1 MGTLGEAAGAA
12 AAMLPWWDGGPR
24 SRAAGARAGRRG
36 FTLLELVFAL
46 AVLVVAFLAMSRSLG
61 SSVKMTEVHRETALA
76 TDGARQA
83 IERLQGAEPFDQV
96 FALFNADPGDD
107 PVGLPAPGNGFAVA
121 GLSAVPGDPDGLVG
135 EIVFPSAPG
144 LPADALFEDVGDAAL
159 GMPRDLNGDG
169 AIDAQDHRFDY
180 IVLPGRLVLEWTSE
194 GRDRQLELHFA
205 LADL

>member
-169 AIDAQDHRFDY
+169 KVDGVDHAGDY
-180 IVLPGRLVLEWTSE
+180 LLLPVTVRLRWQGSSGERTLEIRT
-194 GRDRQLELHFA
+194 L
-205 LADL
+205 LADR